1 MDCLLS
7 FNRRTLKEKL
17 ALLDEDFEAWMV
29 SLHLL
34 FMVRVCSCGAGMTL
48 CTEMKKGRVK
58 GNRYFRCKRREC
70 RKKVGFYSGT
80 FFEHSKLSLK
90 DVFCLSAYW
99 AKHRRLTYEDIAA
112 EMLRETG
119 SKLGSHTL
127 VDYMNY
133 FWKVPRM
140 RGANAASLP
149 GFPT

>member
-1 MDCLLS
+1 MDCLPP
-7 FNRRTLKEKL
+7 FNRRTLEKKL
-17 ALLDEDFEAWMV
+17 AFSDEDFEACMV

-34 FMVRVCSCGAGMTL
+34 FMVSVCSCGAGIAL
-48 CTEMKKGRVK
+48 CTEMRKGRVK

-70 RKKVGFYSGT
+70 RKKVGFPQRHL
-80 FFEHSKLSLK
+80 FEHSKLSLK

-99 AKHRRLTYEDIAA
+99 ARHRNLTCEDIAA

-127 VDYMNY
+127 VDYMND
-133 FWKVPRM
+133 FWKVPRI